1 MRTYCVF
8 QLCDKH
14 GNNRLIDR
22 ITANAQECIDLYANR
37 WRFGEV
43 LFLPDHNEKK
53 DMPHSLMFLE
63 PDRVTVSDIE
73 WLRKNQD
80 HYGEPIKNMIQ
91 RYADKG
97 QLGIFRGICV
107 RIHDGEVFVRHPFII
122 ELRHVYDDTII

>member
-14 GNNRLIDR
+14 GNNRLVDR
-22 ITANAQECIDLYANR
+22 ITASVQDGIDMYVNH
-37 WRFGEV
+37 WHCGEV
-43 LFLPDHNEKK
+43 LFLPDHNEKE

-63 PDRVTVSDIE
+63 PDNITVSDVE
-73 WLRKNQD
+73 WLRNNQD
-80 HYGEPIKNMIQ
+80 YYREPIKDMIQ
-91 RYADKG
+91 RKADEG